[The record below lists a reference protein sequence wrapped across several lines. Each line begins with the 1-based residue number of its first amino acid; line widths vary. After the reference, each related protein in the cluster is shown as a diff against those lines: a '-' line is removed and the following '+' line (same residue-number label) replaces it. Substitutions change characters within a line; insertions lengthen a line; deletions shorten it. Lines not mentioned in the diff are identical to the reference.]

1 MTVILCSYTHPKA
14 FWDREARLDE
24 YGVNPVFI
32 HRKSIDQETF
42 DKARD
47 EGCKVFAE
55 FATLNGRYDDYVC
68 RHPEAHPMDD
78 SGNPAAE
85 AT

>member
-1 MTVILCSYTHPKA
+1 MILGSYAHPKA

-24 YGVNPVFI
+24 YGVNAVFI
-32 HRKSIDQETF
+32 HGKSIDQKTF
-42 DKARD
+42 EKAKD
-47 EGCKVFAE
+47 EGYKVFAE
-55 FATLNGRYDDYVC
+55 FATLNGRYDDYVF